1 MKHPQKSLLNP
12 NFRYVPAAKTN
23 IRATFRRVKAEMER
37 QQQHEEYQNRM
48 RQVAHEGAF

>member
-12 NFRYVPAAKTN
+12 NFRYVPAAQTN
-23 IRATFRRVKAEMER
+23 IRKTFRRVRAEMER
-37 QQQHEEYQNRM
+37 QQQHENHIQHM

>member
-1 MKHPQKSLLNP
+1 MKRPRNSLLNP

-23 IRATFRRVKAEMER
+23 IRATFRRVRAEMER
-37 QQQHEEYQNRM
+37 QQQHEHHIQHM

>member
-23 IRATFRRVKAEMER
+23 IRATFRRVRAEMER
-37 QQQHEEYQNRM
+37 QQHEHHIQHM
-48 RQVAHEGAF
+48 RQVAREGAF

>member
-1 MKHPQKSLLNP
+1 MKHPRNSLLNP
-12 NFRYVPAAKTN
+12 SFKYTPAAQTN
-23 IRATFRRVKAEMER
+23 IRKTFRRVRAEMER